1 MSEVRQEHLRRIA
14 LELETLRAS
23 IHQLKAEEDAG
34 SELLP
39 GNNTVN
45 RRHALEHA
53 FEDLRDSINHMEEVG
68 AAVAEATG
76 EV

>member
-1 MSEVRQEHLRRIA
+1 MSEKRREHLRRIA

-23 IHQLKAEEDAG
+23 IHQLKAEEDASFELFLG
-34 SELLP
+34 SKP
-39 GNNTVN
+39 AN

-53 FEDLRDSINHMEEVG
+53 FEDLRDSINHMEEIL
-68 AAVAEATG
+68 AALAEATG

>member
-23 IHQLKAEEDAG
+23 IHQLKAEEDAS

-53 FEDLRDSINHMEEVG
+53 FEDLRDSVNHIEEVL
-68 AAVAEATG
+68 AALAEATG
-76 EV
+76 DV